1 MSTDGELQEV
11 VVNAVR
17 YATHQAFARR
27 AAHLEADAVDV
38 ALLAVA
44 KAHGRYRADEGT
56 FAGFAYWH
64 YRGAVER
71 FIKKERRRAFE
82 ELPYHDVVTWGGNT
96 KEGGDAMDTLLGLAE
111 RCADESID
119 ELLASDLGCPEP
131 VFLRREHQAR
141 VARRLSSLS
150 ASDQKLLQLRFAE
163 DLTWTAIAEELGLA
177 AHVVRYRVETLCRD
191 LRAALE
197 EGELA
202 QRRATKKRK
211 K

>member
-1 MSTDGELQEV
+1 MSADGELREV
-11 VVNAVR
+11 VQSAVR
-17 YATHQAFARR
+17 YATHQAFVRR
-27 AAHLEADAVDV
+27 ATHLEADAVDV

-64 YRGAVER
+64 YRGAVDR

-82 ELPYHDVVTWGGNT
+82 ELPYHDVASFAGDTA
-96 KEGGDAMDTLLGLAE
+96 EDGDAVGVLLGLAE

-150 ASDQKLLQLRFAE
+150 TDDQKLLQLRFAD
-163 DLTWTAIAEELGLA
+163 DLTWTAIAEELGVA

-191 LRAALE
+191 LRAALD

-202 QRRATKKRK
+202 HRRAARKRK